1 MRKTDINQYTGTP
14 APNGYQEHSA
24 GSVAL
29 TATKRTLSVI
39 GKALLTV
46 FMVMLVTGAI
56 VGISMIFY
64 IASLSGES
72 IDYDLRTAKLNQ
84 TSYIWVM
91 DENGEFYEDQEIQ
104 AETKSEWV
112 DFEEIPDAMK
122 KAMIAIEDRRFNE
135 HHGVD
140 WIRTGGA
147 VLNLVGGHKSGTNFG
162 GSTLTQQ
169 LIKNLTDEDEVSLTR
184 KLKEIFRALNFEK
197 RYSKDEILEMYLNV
211 VNYGSGCLG
220 VQAAANLY
228 FDKDIQDCSVA
239 ECAAIAGITQNP
251 SAFTPLL
258 HPQAN
263 RGRREIVLKAM
274 LDQGKLT
281 QAEYDQAMKESAT
294 MTFAKPDT
302 SNLVDNQIINNWYY
316 ETMLQ
321 DVAKDLA
328 GKRNISEKE
337 ASRQLRTQGMKVYC
351 AMDKR
356 AQDIAEKVMNNE
368 EYMPTDTDIQLG
380 IVLVGYDGRILASVG
395 QRGEKEGNLWM
406 DYANNVERQTGSCI
420 KPISVYAPALE
431 HGLINFSTVIDDEPI
446 EWDVNGD
453 GVKEKTWPPNADG
466 KYHGKVTIREAI
478 KHSYNAVAA
487 QVLVNRLTM
496 PVSLDF
502 LLGKVGITSL
512 NREEDLLPSALA
524 TGGGSN
530 GVTVR
535 EIAASFQIFGNG
547 GVYHKPYTYYYV
559 KDDRDNVILDNN
571 TNPGIQAISSPTSTI
586 MRKLMYSVVET
597 GGTGPRAAISGTQ
610 VFAKTGTAEDT
621 DSWFVGGTP
630 YAVAAVWEGH
640 PTPAKMS
647 TADKRSSLTVWK
659 MVMQEY
665 IQGLEKKDYEDDPNV
680 IAKQYCAVT
689 GLLADSDKC
698 PNKLTGY
705 YTSGNMPGTCDG
717 NHDNPDD
724 TSSVSSTG
732 SSETPVSS
740 NSESQSSESSELSST
755 TTEPEPDPSS
765 QQPESEPDPG
775 SEPDG
780 SSSDGGE
787 NNHTRPQN

>member
-14 APNGYQEHSA
+14 GPNGYQEHSA
-24 GSVAL
+24 GSMAL
-29 TATKRTLSVI
+29 IATKRTLSVI

-46 FMVMLVTGAI
+46 LMVVLLTGAI
-56 VGISMIFY
+56 VGVSMIFY

-104 AETKSEWV
+104 SETKSEWV

-147 VLNLVGGHKSGTNFG
+147 VLNLVSGHKSGTNFG

-184 KLKEIFRALNFEK
+184 KIKEIFRALNFEK

-251 SAFTPLL
+251 SAYTPLL

-263 RGRREIVLKAM
+263 RERREVVLKAM

-281 QAEYDQAMKESAT
+281 QAEYDQAMQESAT
-294 MTFAKPDT
+294 MTFAEPDT

-356 AQDIAEKVMNNE
+356 AQSIAEKVMTNE
-368 EYMPTDTDIQLG
+368 EYMPKNTDIQLG
-380 IVLVGYDGRILASVG
+380 LVMVGYDGRVLASVG
-395 QRGEKEGNLWM
+395 QRGEKDGNLWM
-406 DYANNVERQTGSCI
+406 DYANNVERQTGSSI
-420 KPISVYAPALE
+420 KPLSVYAPSLE
-431 HGLINFSTVIDDEPI
+431 HGLINYSTIINDEPI

-453 GVKEKTWPPNADG
+453 GVKEKSWPPNADR
-466 KYHGKVTIREAI
+466 KYNGKVTVAYALQR
-478 KHSYNAVAA
+478 SLNAATA
-487 QVLVNRLTM
+487 QILVNRLTM
-496 PVSLDF
+496 PLSMDF
-502 LLGKVGITSL
+502 LLDKVGITSL
-512 NREEDLLPSALA
+512 NREEDMLPSALA
-524 TGGGSN
+524 TGGGTN

-535 EIAASFQIFGNG
+535 EMTAAFQIFGNG

-559 KDDRDNVILDNN
+559 KDDQDNIILDNN
-571 TNPGIQAISSPTSTI
+571 TTAGIQALSSPNATI
-586 MRKLMYSVVET
+586 MRKLLFNVVSP
-597 GGTGPRAAISGTQ
+597 GGTAPRAAIGGTE
-610 VFAKTGTAEDT
+610 VFAKTGTADDT
-621 DSWFVGGTP
+621 DSWFIGGTP
-630 YAVAAVWEGH
+630 YAVAGVWEGH

-647 TADKRSSLTVWK
+647 EADKRSSLTVWK

-665 IQGLEKKDYEDDPNV
+665 IQGLEKKTFEDDPNV
-680 IAKQYCAVT
+680 IAKQYCTVT
-689 GLLADSDKC
+689 GLLADPNKC
-698 PNKLTGY
+698 PSKLTGY
-705 YTSGNMPGTCDG
+705 YTSGNMPDTCDG
-717 NHDNPDD
+717 NHDNPGDR
-724 TSSVSSTG
+724 SSLSSNVSS
-732 SSETPVSS
+732 EPPVSS
-740 NSESQSSESSELSST
+740 KPESNPSVPSEPSST
-755 TTEPEPDPSS
+755 VTEPGSEPSS
-765 QQPESEPDPG
+765 QPESEPNPG
-775 SEPDG
+775 SEPV
-780 SSSDGGE
+780 SSSSSGGGE
-787 NNHTRPQN
+787 NNHLKSQN

>member
-14 APNGYQEHSA
+14 MPNGYQEHST

-46 FMVMLVTGAI
+46 LMVILVTGAI
-56 VGISMIFY
+56 VGTSMIFY

-72 IDYDLRTAKLNQ
+72 IDYDLRSAKLNQ
-84 TSYIWVM
+84 TSFIWVM
-91 DENGEFYEDQEIQ
+91 DENGEFHEEQEIQ

-112 DFEEIPDAMK
+112 SFEEIPESMK

-147 VLNLVGGHKSGTNFG
+147 VLNLVSGHKSGTNFG

-169 LIKNLTDEDEVSLTR
+169 LIKNVTEEDEVSLTR
-184 KLKEIFRALNFEK
+184 KLTEIFRALNFEK

-251 SAFTPLL
+251 SAYTPLL

-263 RGRREIVLKAM
+263 RERREIVLEAM
-274 LDQGKLT
+274 FDQGKLT
-281 QAEYDQAMKESAT
+281 QGEYDQAMQESAT
-294 MTFAKPDT
+294 MTFAEPDT

-328 GKRNISEKE
+328 GKRNISVKE
-337 ASRQLRTQGMKVYC
+337 ASRQLRTQGMKIYC
-351 AMDKR
+351 AMDKN
-356 AQDIAEKVMNNE
+356 AQSIAEKVMSNE
-368 EYMPTDTDIQLG
+368 ENMPKDTDIQFG
-380 IVLVGYDGRILASVG
+380 VVMVDYNGRILASVG
-395 QRGEKEGNLWM
+395 QRGEKEGNLLM
-406 DYANNVERQTGSCI
+406 DYANNVDRQTGSSI

-431 HGLINFSTVIDDEPI
+431 LGRINYSTVIPDEPI

-453 GVKEKTWPPNADG
+453 GVKENNWPPNAD
-466 KYHGKVTIREAI
+466 KQYHGNVTAVEAL

-487 QVLVNRLTM
+487 QILVNRLTM
-496 PVSLDF
+496 PASMDF
-502 LLGKVGITSL
+502 LLDKVGITTL
-512 NREEDLLPSALA
+512 NRDEDMLPSALA
-524 TGGGSN
+524 TGGGTN

-535 EIAASFQIFGNG
+535 EMASSFQIFGNG
-547 GVYHKPYTYYYV
+547 GVYHKPYTYFYV
-559 KDDRDNVILDNN
+559 KDDQGNVILDNA
-571 TNPGIQAISSPTSTI
+571 TNGGVQAISSPNSTI
-586 MRKLMYSVVET
+586 MRQMLFTVVEP

-610 VFAKTGTAEDT
+610 VFGKTGTTDDT

-630 YAVAAVWEGH
+630 YAVAGVWEGH
-640 PTPAKMS
+640 PTPKKM
-647 TADKRSSLTVWK
+647 TTGERSYSLTIWK
-659 MVMQEY
+659 LIMQEY
-665 IQGLEKKDYEDDPNV
+665 LQGKEKKTFEMDPNV
-680 IAKQYCAVT
+680 ISKQYCSVT
-689 GLLADSDKC
+689 GLLANSDTC
-698 PNKLTGY
+698 TSTLTGY
-705 YTSGNMPGTCDG
+705 YTSGNMPGMCDG
-717 NHDNPDD
+717 VHEGAGD
-724 TSSVSSTG
+724 TSSL
-732 SSETPVSS
+732 P
-740 NSESQSSESSELSST
+740 SESSSEPPETSAPESSQL
-755 TTEPEPDPSS
+755 ESSEPSS
-765 QQPESEPDPG
+765 MPESEPSSEEDPG
-775 SEPDG
+775 S
-780 SSSDGGE
+780 SSSQSSNPDNSSSSGGGG
-787 NNHTRPQN
+787 NSHTVPSRP